1 MVWAAIWMQVIS
13 LAKNKQTSARALA
26 LATLEE
32 VFYQGA
38 YSNIALNKQLKDSH
52 LSQAD
57 KALTT
62 ELVYGTVA
70 RKLTLEWQ
78 LAHFIEDRNK
88 LDPRIYTLLLLSLYQ
103 LAYLEKIPDHALVH
117 EAVSLA
123 KSVSTKGAAGLVNA
137 VLRRILREG
146 LPNPETIKRKNKRY
160 SILYSL
166 PVWLVAKIL
175 EEFGENRA
183 LAIFESLFVRNKAS
197 FRVTD
202 LARKAEIAD
211 ILGAEESQLAPSAL
225 VKQQGHLAGTSLFQE
240 GAITIQDESS
250 QLVAPTLDLKGEET
264 ILDTC
269 AAPGGKTTH
278 LASYLTTGQV
288 IALDL
293 YDHKLDLIKANAER
307 LHVADRIKT
316 RKLDA
321 SQVHEA
327 FPADSFDKILVDAP
341 CSGIGLIRRKPDI
354 KYNKENADFTSLQT
368 IQLEI
373 LASVCQ
379 TLRKGGIITY
389 STCTIFSE
397 ENFQVVE
404 QFLASHPH
412 FEQVPLEHKQ
422 QEIMKQGCLLV
433 TPEQFGSDG
442 FFISQ
447 FRRIS

>member
-1 MVWAAIWMQVIS
+1 MS
-13 LAKNKQTSARALA
+13 LAKNKQTNARALA

-57 KALTT
+57 KALAT

-78 LAHFIEDRNK
+78 LAHFIEDRDK
-88 LDPRIYTLLLLSLYQ
+88 LEPRIYVLLLLSLYQ

-117 EAVSLA
+117 EAVNLA

-166 PVWLVAKIL
+166 PVWLVAKTL
-175 EEFGENRA
+175 EEFGEERA

-202 LARKAEIAD
+202 LTRKAEIAG

-225 VKQQGHLAGTSLFQE
+225 VKPQGHLAGTSLFQE
-240 GAITIQDESS
+240 GVITIQDESS
-250 QLVAPTLDLKGEET
+250 QLVAPTLQIKGEEQ
-264 ILDTC
+264 ILDAC
-269 AAPGGKTTH
+269 SAPGGKTTH

-288 IALDL
+288 TALDL

-307 LHVADRIKT
+307 LHVADRIQT
-316 RKLDA
+316 RRLDA
-321 SQVHEA
+321 SKVHEA
-327 FPADSFDKILVDAP
+327 FPADRFDKILVDAP

-354 KYNKENADFTSLQT
+354 KYNKENADFTALQA
-368 IQLEI
+368 IQLQI
-373 LASVCQ
+373 LSSVCQ

-397 ENFQVVE
+397 ENFQVVAA
-404 QFLASHPH
+404 FLAQHPN
-412 FEQVPLEHKQ
+412 FEQVSLEHDK
-422 QEIMKQGCLLV
+422 QEIMKDGCLLV